1 MSQNQVD
8 AIDDTDS
15 PVPAPAAGRGW
26 RQALDRW
33 MVWWTT
39 PLVLVAIYF
48 GWKLYLAITDLSPF
62 VMPTPEAVLAALKEQ
77 VTDPYIWQVHVWA
90 TFTET
95 LSGLAIAIAVGVT
108 LGFLIGKS
116 RILARILKPFVVAT
130 QVTPKVAL
138 APLFVLWFGFG
149 PGSKIALAAIVA
161 FFPIM
166 TNTAFGVQSL
176 PRSTKEMCT
185 SVGASDW
192 YRFRKVDLPH
202 TLAYILAGMEVA
214 IVLATIGAIVGEY
227 LGGDKGLGRY
237 ALNLQNNLQID
248 MLFGSIVLMAVF
260 GLVLYGSVVAL
271 KRLLIPWHESVRALR
286 EEGV

>member
-1 MSQNQVD
+1 MTTLEIEDV
-8 AIDDTDS
+8 TTK
-15 PVPAPAAGRGW
+15 PARRNW
-26 RQALDRW
+26 RRALDRSL
-33 MVWWTT
+33 VWWST
-39 PLVLVAIYF
+39 PLVLLALYGV
-48 GWKLYLAITDLSPF
+48 WKAYIAITGVSPF
-62 VMPTPEAVLAALKEQ
+62 VLPGPAAVFEALEEQ

-95 LSGLAIAIAVGVT
+95 LWGLAIAVAVGVT
-108 LGFLIGKS
+108 LGFLIGKY
-116 RILARILKPFVVAT
+116 RIFARVLKPFIVAT

-149 PGSKIALAAIVA
+149 PGSKIALAAIVS

-176 PRSTKEMCT
+176 PRSMKEMGI
-185 SVGASDW
+185 SVGAGRW
-192 YRFRKVDLPH
+192 YRFRKIELPH
-202 TLAYILAGMEVA
+202 TLAYILAGLEVA

-248 MLFGSIVLMAVF
+248 MLFGSIVLMAGY
-260 GLVLYGSVVAL
+260 GLVLYGAAMAL
-271 KRLLIPWHESVRALR
+271 KNVLIPWHESVRIHR
-286 EEGV
+286 EDRI